1 MTEAGELI
9 MMILTQLGGWYWV
22 MGCLRG
28 GGWGGGRV
36 FSDYIDHWP

>member
-22 MGCLRG
+22 MGCLSEVGGVVGVGRG
-28 GGWGGGRV
+28 GKGV
-36 FSDYIDHWP
+36 Q